1 MKAKILILIPTLN
14 EVHHIFKLYKKILSL
29 KINFDFLFIDDG
41 SDDGTWEII
50 KKNYTRDT

>member
-50 KKNYTRDT
+50 KKIIVIN